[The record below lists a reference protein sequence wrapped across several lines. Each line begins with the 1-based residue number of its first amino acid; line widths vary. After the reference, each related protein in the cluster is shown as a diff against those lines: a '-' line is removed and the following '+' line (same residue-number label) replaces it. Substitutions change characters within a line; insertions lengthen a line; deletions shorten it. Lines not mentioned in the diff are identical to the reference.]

1 MFSGINFIS
10 LALKQDSAS
19 NNIDLT
25 RELTLIILDKIK
37 GMYENKVVLQE
48 IIDLIKENKDIKWVA
63 SELKD
68 EVEYG
73 KQRESKLMY
82 FLYLMQQKKFPV
94 YEIFEQYIKD
104 LPTSRFSPNWDD
116 RFKEIYIEQ
125 K

>member
-1 MFSGINFIS
+1 MLSGINFIS